1 MMTNV
6 FLGIG
11 LHAIGGIAAASCYVP
26 QKGTAA
32 WSYQTYW
39 LLFCVSGWLV
49 MPIAVAALT
58 IPNLALVLSE
68 VPIDAIV
75 NTTVLGAIYGFG
87 GMAFALGIRQ
97 IGFSLTYAIAIGI
110 SAVLGT
116 VIPAILAGNL
126 VSSFQEPGGVAV
138 LTGFVISIVGVALCG
153 WAGVRKE
160 RELSAHDPG
169 NSTSF
174 NIRKGLVLVV
184 IAGVLSAVFGLSL
197 SAGTPIDEA
206 VVRHGVYR
214 RRWQVR
220 AAAGHHRRLQGD
232 PLR

>member
-11 LHAIGGIAAASCYVP
+11 LHAVGGIAAATCYVP

-49 MPIAVAALT
+49 MPIAVAVLT
-58 IPNLALVLSE
+58 IPNLAQVLAD
-68 VPIDAIV
+68 VPIEAIV

-126 VSSFQEPGGVAV
+126 VSSFQEPGGGAV
-138 LTGFVISIVGVALCG
+138 LTAC
-153 WAGVRKE
+153 
-160 RELSAHDPG
+160 SAPPSG
-169 NSTSF
+169 PQRIPEYSTT
-174 NIRKGLVLVV
+174 
-184 IAGVLSAVFGLSL
+184 SAPRYSAQARPAPRARRWSECSL
-197 SAGTPIDEA
+197 ST
-206 VVRHGVYR
+206 R
-214 RRWQVR
+214 RSLPPARSAR
-220 AAAGHHRRLQGD
+220 CSPGA
-232 PLR
+232 